1 MKIML
6 LAGLYL
12 FFVRVL
18 WSVYN
23 ELRDP
28 RTRVQRRAD
37 GATPDA
43 AAMANAGVTT
53 RRPGQVVA
61 SPSPAPTPPMAP
73 PPDRAPVP
81 ASAGAVATATPI
93 QVGQLTIL
101 EPPPLAGLT
110 WALGNEITLGRAS
123 SCGVHLDDTY
133 VSSVH
138 ARIFNRNGT
147 FMVEDLDSR
156 NGSVLNGAPLT
167 VTTALQP
174 GDRVQL
180 GATIL
185 EFS

>member
-12 FFVRVL
+12 FFVAVL
-18 WSVYN
+18 RSVYN

-28 RTRVQRRAD
+28 RTRVARR
-37 GATPDA
+37 GDA
-43 AAMANAGVTT
+43 APQNAAMAGTNPTI
-53 RRPGQVVA
+53 RRPN
-61 SPSPAPTPPMAP
+61 PAAP
-73 PPDRAPVP
+73 PAAAPDLSPVP
-81 ASAGAVATATPI
+81 VSAGLIGGAAVMAATPI

-110 WALGNEITLGRAS
+110 WALGNEITLGRAET
-123 SCGVHLDDTY
+123 CGVHLDDTY

-167 VTTALQP
+167 ATTALEP